1 MYTFLRIDTN
11 ILAAAFLSLVVF
23 IASKRLDKNDKFNKL
38 FIYMSL
44 SILLILTLETLT
56 CIINKRPELWLIP
69 VSTVLHIFIF
79 VLSPAASFAWYY
91 FNRKFI
97 LEDSNINN
105 ISRIVFFAP
114 IIINAVL
121 VVLSPINHTVFYIDD
136 TNVYHRGSYIIFV
149 SLLTY
154 FYMFAALFL
163 IIRSRKK
170 LLNREFFSLCLICVV
185 PSIGSAVQVLF
196 YGPLFIWSC
205 TAFTLVIE
213 YIFLQEKMVQ
223 IDGLTGAW
231 TRNSFNYYLNQR
243 IYRDSEYKFG
253 IIYFDVDGLKK
264 INDKFGHSEGDIDLI
279 KAVEVVKTNIGKD
292 DIIARLGGDEFAIIV
307 NNPSSQEDLDEIIRR
322 IKYDINSYNKR
333 SEKKFKLSCSFGS
346 DIYTPDFQN
355 VDNFIRHVDM
365 LMYNEKK
372 TRR

>member
-11 ILAAAFLSLVVF
+11 IMAAAFLSLVIF

-38 FIYMSL
+38 FICMSL
-44 SILLILTLETLT
+44 SILIILILETLT

-69 VSTVLHIFIF
+69 ISTIFHMLILIF
-79 VLSPAASFAWYY
+79 SPVASFAWFY
-91 FNRKFI
+91 FNKRFI
-97 LEDSNINN
+97 LEDSNI
-105 ISRIVFFAP
+105 SSLSKLLFFSP

-121 VVLSPINHTVFYIDD
+121 VFLSPVNHTIFYIDEA
-136 TNVYHRGSYIIFV
+136 NVYHRGPYIGFV

-154 FYMFAALFL
+154 FYMFAALVL
-163 IIRSRKK
+163 IIKSRKK
-170 LLNREFFSLCLICVV
+170 LLKREFFSLCLICIV

-231 TRNSFNYYLNQR
+231 TRNSFNYYINQR
-243 IYRDSEYKFG
+243 IYKDSEYKFG
-253 IIYFDVDGLKK
+253 IIYFDVDGLKN
-264 INDKFGHSEGDIDLI
+264 INDRFGHSEGDDILI
-279 KAVEVVKTNIGKD
+279 TAVEIVKNNIGKD
-292 DIIARLGGDEFAIIV
+292 DIIARLGGDEFAVIV

-322 IKYDINSYNKR
+322 IKYDINSWNKR
-333 SEKKFKLSCSFGS
+333 SEKNFMLSCSFGS
-346 DIYTPDFQN
+346 DIYKPDFLN
-355 VDNFIRHVDM
+355 IDNFIRHVDM

-372 TRR
+372 SRV